1 MRRMALSLTVLSLV
15 GSACGAGGPAVPR
28 TMTGPLTVADFN
40 PFSGVDADF
49 GPEEYAGCSA
59 AIRLIN
65 RAGGVLGHPV
75 ECVNVDTRGDPIAGA
90 AAFRSLVAS
99 TPNLVAL
106 LGPSSDEALATV
118 PLIDRAH
125 VPFFISAGQ
134 PAFDRSAY
142 QYLWRM
148 TPSDDAAGYAMA
160 IWAHKQGY
168 RRGAA
173 LFGSNVSSQANV
185 PRLLKGFKQLGGTM
199 VINQTL
205 TTNQPSYAVEVEAV
219 IQAQPDVIFTEVDP
233 TSGAAF
239 FSELLKRHSPI
250 PIVGSQPTL
259 EPGWFEAISRSIGA
273 QALASSFAAVQ
284 PYAPPQ
290 GRPWEIFNDALL
302 AAGSD
307 VPNPSQW
314 SSDPYTIADYD
325 AVTIAALAMVEAGT
339 TDPAFFNPFIRT
351 VTEGGTNT
359 VVVHS
364 YHEGVTALA
373 SGHRIQYVG
382 PSGAIVFDRWHNVP
396 GGFSVATY
404 DVSGRTQLIGS
415 IDARAVAKLS
425 G

>member
-1 MRRMALSLTVLSLV
+1 MRRTAVFLSLV
-15 GSACGAGGPAVPR
+15 ALVASACGVGGPAVPR
-28 TMTGPLTVADFN
+28 TMTGPLTVADFE

-75 ECVNVDTRGDPIAGA
+75 ECVNVDTQGDPTAGA
-90 AAFRSLVAS
+90 AAFRSLVGS
-99 TPNLVAL
+99 KPNLVAL
-106 LGPSSDEALATV
+106 LGPSSDEAVATV
-118 PLIDRAH
+118 PLIDRAR

-134 PAFDRSAY
+134 PAFDRTTY
-142 QYLWRM
+142 QYLWRL

-185 PRLLKGFKQLGGTM
+185 PTLLKGFKQLGGSM
-199 VINQTL
+199 VINL
-205 TTNQPSYAVEVEAV
+205 TVATNQPSYAAEVDALT
-219 IQAQPDVIFTEVDP
+219 QAQPDVIFTEVDP

-239 FSELLKRHSPI
+239 LSGLLKRHAPI

-259 EPGWFEAISRSIGA
+259 EPGWFEAVSRSIGA
-273 QALASSFAAVQ
+273 QALASSFVGVQ

-290 GRPWEIFNDALL
+290 GRPWEIFNDSLV
-302 AAGSD
+302 AAGSE
-307 VPNPSQW
+307 VPNPGQW

-339 TDPAFFNPFIRT
+339 TDPAFFNPFIRS
-351 VTEGGTNT
+351 VTEGGTNN

-364 YHEGVTALA
+364 YQEGVTALA
-373 SGHRIQYVG
+373 SRHRIQYVG
-382 PSGAIVFDRWHNVP
+382 PSGAITFNRWHNDP
-396 GGFSVATY
+396 GGFSVASY
-404 DVSGRTQLIGS
+404 DPSGKTQLIGVVEAS
-415 IDARAVAKLS
+415 AVAKLS